1 MKIVTKN
8 IEITLDETRL
18 RLFLNTPHSGDAR
31 DLWSALEK
39 AKIKAVL
46 GAKRMVGVRTGALR
60 NSIVG
65 RHLGNF
71 TGQYLWIGS
80 EKGYALAHH
89 EGTKPH
95 IIKPNNAKVLR
106 FVSKGQ
112 VIYTPVVKHPGTK
125 ANHYLSRQLHHF
137 RAVNNR

>member
-1 MKIVTKN
+1 MRIRTK
-8 IEITLDETRL
+8 ELDITLDENKL
-18 RLFLNTPHSGDAR
+18 RIFLNTPHSGDSK
-31 DLWSALEK
+31 DLWKALEK

-46 GAKRMVGVRTGALR
+46 GAKRMVGVRTGTLR
-60 NSIVG
+60 DSIVG
-65 RHLGNF
+65 RHLGNY

-80 EKGYALAHH
+80 ERGYALDHH

-95 IIKPNNAKVLR
+95 IIKPDTAKVLR

-112 VIYTPVVKHPGTK
+112 VIYTPIVKHPGTK

-137 RAVNNR
+137 RKIR